1 MNRKLL
7 KKMIFPCIVLI
18 LVLVILY
25 SGLQILETAV
35 FLKEQTMEVR
45 VRKTIVRDGV
55 EYFPRQDQTVILL
68 MGIDQEGV
76 VQASTEPNQ
85 GKAVDM
91 VALLVFD
98 EKAQDCKVLNINRDT
113 MVQMPMLDEKGRE
126 AGTFYG
132 QLAYSHTYGTGLE
145 DSCENTEK
153 TVSNLLYGINIDY
166 YVAMNMDAVA
176 LLNDAVGGVTVNVWD
191 DFSSIDPTITQGV
204 VTLRGQQAR
213 RFVQARGGVGDSLN
227 LSRMERQKEYMEKF
241 AEAFRTALD
250 SSEEFVL
257 TTYEEVAPYLVSD
270 LPVNT
275 LTGMVNRYEDY
286 PITQMCSLEGEN
298 VLGESYYEFYPQ
310 EEALEALI
318 LNLFYAP
325 K

>member
-7 KKMIFPCIVLI
+7 KKMIFPCIALI

-25 SGLQILETAV
+25 SGLQILEAAV

-227 LSRMERQKEYMEKF
+227 LSRMERQTEYMEKF

-275 LTGMVNRYEDY
+275 LTGMVSRYEDY
-286 PITQMCSLEGEN
+286 PITQMRSLEGEN

>member
-7 KKMIFPCIVLI
+7 KKMIFPCIALI

-25 SGLQILETAV
+25 SGLQILEAAV

-153 TVSNLLYGINIDY
+153 TVSNLLYGINIDH

-227 LSRMERQKEYMEKF
+227 LSRMERQTEDMEKF

-275 LTGMVNRYEDY
+275 LTGMVSRYEDY
-286 PITQMCSLEGEN
+286 PITQMRSLEGEN

>member
-7 KKMIFPCIVLI
+7 KKMIFPCIALI

-25 SGLQILETAV
+25 SGLQILEAAV
-35 FLKEQTMEVR
+35 FLKEQTMEVT
-45 VRKTIVRDGV
+45 VKKTITKDGV
-55 EYFPRQDQTVILL
+55 DYFPRQDINVILV
-68 MGIDQEGV
+68 MGIDQEGP
-76 VQASTEPNQ
+76 VQAAAEPNQ

-98 EKAQDCKVLNINRDT
+98 EKEENCTVLSLNRDT

-145 DSCENTEK
+145 DSCLNTQK

-166 YVAMNMDAVA
+166 YVAMNMDAIA

-191 DFSSIDPTITQGV
+191 DFSVVDPTITKGV
-204 VTLRGQQAR
+204 TTLRGQQAR

-227 LSRMERQKEYMEKF
+227 LSRMERQKEYMDKF
-241 AEAFRTALD
+241 AAALRKSLD

-257 TTYEEVAPYLVSD
+257 TTYEQVAPYLVSN

-275 LTGMVNRYEDY
+275 LSGMVSRYEGY
-286 PITQMCSLEGEN
+286 PIAGQLSLEGEN
-298 VLGESYYEFYPQ
+298 VLGENYYEFYPD
-310 EEALEALI
+310 EEKLENLI
-318 LNLFYAP
+318 LSLFYAP